1 MRPEILFP
9 FFAPISTL
17 SGVGPRVAPLL
28 EKVAGPLVRDVAFL
42 MPQGLLRRRACR
54 IAEAQIDELAVFEV
68 TIEAHFKPAS
78 VRQPYKIRV
87 SDGTG
92 FLNLTYFKAHAQNLE
107 RQMPIGSQRVISGK
121 LEQFSS
127 ELQISHP
134 DYVVTP
140 ERSGEIP
147 LIEPVYA
154 ATAGLSSRMIRRFAI
169 EAAARISD
177 LPEWQDKAWLAR
189 QGYPSWKDAMRL
201 IHSPQSD
208 ADLSPESPAR
218 QRLAFDELLAHQLAL
233 ARRRAQFKRDPAALF
248 PHSDQARTLESRL
261 PWRLTRAQQ
270 RALSEISGD
279 LCSGRRMS
287 RLLQGDV
294 GSGKT
299 VVAMLAI
306 ADVAAAG
313 SQSAV
318 MAPTEI
324 LARQHFESLAPD
336 LAEVGI
342 QTVLLTGRDKG
353 NPRSEKLARI
363 ASGEAALIVGTHAL
377 FQDDVVYN
385 SLALTVVDEQHR
397 FGVNDRQRLQIKGKS
412 AHFLAMSATP
422 IPRTLELTQF
432 GDLDVSRIDEKPPG
446 RTPVLTRMVSSE
458 RMGDVVARLIQVV
471 TAGAQAFWI
480 CPLVAESEHL
490 DVTAAESRA
499 AALARELPGQVG
511 MIHGKMSA
519 IEKDAVMLA
528 FQEGRLGVLVA
539 TTVVEVGVNVPN
551 ASIMVIEHAE
561 RFGLSQLHQLRGR
574 VGRGTR
580 ESACLLLYQ
589 SPLSRNGQARLDILR
604 QSDDG
609 FELAEK
615 DLELRGGGDPLG
627 LRQSGFPAYRF
638 ADVFAHRSLMLA
650 AGDDARMIQSRDPGL
665 EQPRGE
671 ALRVLQAL
679 FDWRESSPL
688 NDAG

>member
-9 FFAPISTL
+9 FFASITTL

-42 MPQGLLRRRACR
+42 MPQSLLRRRPCT
-54 IAEAQIDELAVFEV
+54 IADARPDELVILDV
-68 TIEAHFKPAS
+68 LIENHVKPGGA
-78 VRQPYKIRV
+78 RQPYKIRAF
-87 SDGTG
+87 DGSG
-92 FLNLTYFKAHAQNLE
+92 FLYLTFFRSHGPHLQKQF
-107 RQMPIGSQRVISGK
+107 PIGERRIVSGK
-121 LEQFSS
+121 FEQFGS
-127 ELQISHP
+127 EFQISHP
-134 DYVVTP
+134 EYVVLPTKV
-140 ERSGEIP
+140 SDIP
-147 LIEPVYA
+147 QIEPVYA
-154 ATAGLSSRMIRRFAI
+154 ATAGLSSRMIRRFVN
-169 EAAARISD
+169 EAADKVSQ
-177 LPEWQDKAWLAR
+177 LPEWQDRAWLQR
-189 QGYPSWKDAMRL
+189 QGFPSWKDAL
-201 IHSPQSD
+201 SLVHNPKSE
-208 ADLSPESPAR
+208 ADLLESTPAR
-218 QRLAFDELLAHQLAL
+218 QRLAFDEFLAHQMAL
-233 ARRRAQFKRDPAALF
+233 TRRRAQFQRQSASTF
-248 PHSDQARTLESRL
+248 PHSELARTLQSRL
-261 PWRLTRAQQ
+261 PWRLTQAQQ
-270 RALSEISGD
+270 RALAEISGD
-279 LCSGRRMS
+279 LGSGRRMS

-299 VVAMLAI
+299 VVAMLAV
-306 ADVAAAG
+306 ADVAASG

-324 LARQHFESLAPD
+324 LARQHFESLAPG
-336 LAEVGI
+336 LAEVGVSSI
-342 QTVLLTGRDKG
+342 LLTGRDKG
-353 NPRSEKLARI
+353 NQRSDKLAMI
-363 ASGEAALIVGTHAL
+363 ASGQAKLVVGTHAL
-377 FQDDVVYN
+377 FQEDVVYE
-385 SLALTVVDEQHR
+385 SLALTIVDEQHR
-397 FGVNDRQRLQIKGKS
+397 FGVSDRHRLQIKGD
-412 AHFLAMSATP
+412 AVHFLAMSATP

-446 RTPVLTRMVSSE
+446 RSPVVTRMVSNE
-458 RMGDVVARLIQVV
+458 RIDDVISRLITVV
-471 TAGAQAFWI
+471 SEGAQAFWI
-480 CPLVAESEHL
+480 CPLVAENETL

-499 AALARELPGQVG
+499 ASLAKVLPDQVG
-511 MIHGKMSA
+511 LVHGRMPSA
-519 IEKDAVMLA
+519 QKDAVMLA

-589 SPLSRNGQARLDILR
+589 PPLTVNGQARLDILR
-604 QSDDG
+604 RSDDG

-638 ADVFAHRSLMLA
+638 ADVIAHRNLMLA
-650 AGDDARMIQSRDPGL
+650 ASDDARLIQSRDPDL
-665 EQPRGE
+665 SQPRGQ